1 MPIIHLPKPTF
12 SSLVSWNLRKSPIA
26 KPSTN
31 VLQWIHLP
39 IPKKNTRENIEKTK
53 KIPTPPQVTE
63 NRPSSKTSGFVTYL
77 PPKGNDWTP
86 PWDPPRSPQKVRKL
100 TRGAPEDPQSSPRAL
115 QDPQDV
121 LGATKPDDRLHLDV
135 TGHQPKKMG
144 SRVPYKRKSHRSYVT
159 WIYHPPVHIAS
170 SEDTNTQTYVKTR
183 NNPTRSQRL
192 WNLLI
197 FLGVG
202 GRA

>member
-1 MPIIHLPKPTF
+1 MCYNAFTSPFHKNHT
-12 SSLVSWNLRKSPIA
+12 RK
-26 KPSTN
+26 
-31 VLQWIHLP
+31 
-39 IPKKNTRENIEKTK
+39 NIEKTK

-63 NRPSSKTSGFVTYL
+63 NRPSSKTSIFVTYL
-77 PPKGNDWTP
+77 PPKSNDWTP
-86 PWDPPRSPQKVRKL
+86 PWDPPRSPQKVPKP
-100 TRGAPEDPQSSPRAL
+100 TRGAPENPQSSPRAL

-159 WIYHPPVHIAS
+159 WIYHPPVRIAS

-192 WNLLI
+192 WNLLVL
-197 FLGVG
+197 LGVG

>member
-1 MPIIHLPKPTF
+1 MCIRDRVQTQNLQFSNVLQRIHLPNSQNPHSEK
-12 SSLVSWNLRKSPIA
+12 
-26 KPSTN
+26 
-31 VLQWIHLP
+31 QW
-39 IPKKNTRENIEKTK
+39 KN
-53 KIPTPPQVTE
+53 KIQTPLQVTE
-63 NRPSSKTSGFVTYL
+63 NHPRSKTIVFVTYL
-77 PPKGNDWTP
+77 PPKSNDWTP
-86 PWDPPRSPQKVRKL
+86 PWDPPRSPQKVPKP
-100 TRGAPEDPQSSPRAL
+100 TRGAPENPQSSPRAL

-192 WNLLI
+192 
-197 FLGVG
+197 
-202 GRA
+202 